1 MNDEDLVGV
10 LFGLGFLILA
20 TVVLVVVLIQVG
32 AFSRARIARRDE
44 ARLQSLVDK
53 YEHLAAESTQ
63 HQGTAAA
70 ELTVVRER
78 LDAIERMLREV
89 E

>member
-1 MNDEDLVGV
+1 MNDDDLVGV

-44 ARLQSLVDK
+44 TRLQSLVDR
-53 YEHLAAESTQ
+53 YEQLASESTQ
-63 HQGTAAA
+63 HQGTASA
-70 ELTVVRER
+70 ELAVVRER
-78 LDAIERMLREV
+78 LDAIEHMLREV
-89 E
+89 G

>member
-32 AFSRARIARRDE
+32 AFSRARITRRDE
-44 ARLQSLVDK
+44 TQLQSLVDR
-53 YEHLAAESTQ
+53 YEELATESTR
-63 HQGTAAA
+63 HQGTASA

>member
-1 MNDEDLVGV
+1 MNDDDLVGV

-44 ARLQSLVDK
+44 SQLQSLVDR
-53 YEHLAAESTQ
+53 YEQLASESTRVQ
-63 HQGTAAA
+63 ATATA

-89 E
+89 D